1 MQRSLKLSLQSLS
14 KKIFASPS
22 WLKASH
28 LMLLCLSLLVA
39 GAQPALAGVLDD
51 LTDGQHVL
59 LMRHADAPGIGD
71 PSGYRL
77 DQCATQ
83 RNLGEVGRQQS
94 VLIGR
99 WLTAQGVSTPKIFSS
114 VWCRCVDTARLLAL
128 GSVTVE
134 PSLNS
139 FFDDMSLANPQTT
152 ALQKFITASLKSYP
166 KQPLILVTHH
176 VNIQALTGRVV
187 SVGDMVLVRV
197 RPDGSHVSHQVFPS
211 PRP

>member
-1 MQRSLKLSLQSLS
+1 
-14 KKIFASPS
+14 
-22 WLKASH
+22 
-28 LMLLCLSLLVA
+28 
-39 GAQPALAGVLDD
+39 
-51 LTDGQHVL
+51 
-59 LMRHADAPGIGD
+59 MRHADAPGVGD
-71 PSGYRL
+71 PPGYRL
-77 DQCATQ
+77 DQCSTQ

-114 VWCRCVDTARLLAL
+114 AWCRCVDTGRLLAL

-139 FFDDMSLANPQTT
+139 FFDDMSLANSQTA
-152 ALQKFITASLKSYP
+152 ALQKFITASLKAHP

-176 VNIQALTGRVV
+176 VNIQALTGRAV

-197 RPDGSHVSHQVFPS
+197 KPDGSHVSHQVFPS